1 MCISANGFTS
11 VNNIYELNGVHKEAL
26 IRDLE
31 YNLNLL
37 EEKKRRLEYAIAVAE
52 KEQDEELKTSTALE
66 KCIAILENDRLIKFA
81 HTGEEMLK
89 RIANDGICAQDDMME
104 RHLDKAVHLVQKL
117 SHTDTEDV
125 EMVGL
130 NSDNSAERLRGTFSR
145 LVATPQLGL
154 GITNG
159 DGSFEESAAQPLF
172 DMGLLQ
178 SLLHRLSST

>member
-1 MCISANGFTS
+1 M
-11 VNNIYELNGVHKEAL
+11 
-26 IRDLE
+26 
-31 YNLNLL
+31 
-37 EEKKRRLEYAIAVAE
+37 
-52 KEQDEELKTSTALE
+52 STALK
-66 KCIAILENDRLIKFA
+66 KCIAILENDHLIKFA

-117 SHTDTEDV
+117 SHPDTEDV

-159 DGSFEESAAQPLF
+159 FEESAAQPLV

>member
-1 MCISANGFTS
+1 MCISSNGLTS
-11 VNNIYELNGVHKEAL
+11 VNNIYELSGVQKEAL

-89 RIANDGICAQDDMME
+89 RIANDGICAQDDLTE

-117 SHTDTEDV
+117 SHTHTEDA
-125 EMVGL
+125 EMADL
-130 NSDNSAERLRGTFSR
+130 NSDNSAEILRGTISR
-145 LVATPQLGL
+145 LVAAPQFGL

-159 DGSFEESAAQPLF
+159 DGSFEESAAKPLF
-172 DMGLLQ
+172 DMDLLQ